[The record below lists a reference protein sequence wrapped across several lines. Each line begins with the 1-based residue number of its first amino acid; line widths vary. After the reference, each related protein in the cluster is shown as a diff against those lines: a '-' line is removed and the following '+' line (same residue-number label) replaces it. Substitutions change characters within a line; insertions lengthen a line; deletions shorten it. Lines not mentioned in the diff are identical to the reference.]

1 MSDNVVAEGTY
12 EGSRGVAGC
21 DPVKLWAKLT
31 LLPSCLDGFWIPA
44 TPIGTAPLKAHPLP
58 LLASVEVSA
67 LLDLRC
73 YFVAYPSCRSANDST
88 VCVRFV
94 EVAVGHQSQRACLAM
109 FAALLLTKVS
119 SYFGAK
125 VILNRKYLMATPR

>member
-1 MSDNVVAEGTY
+1 MTEGTY

-31 LLPSCLDGFWIPA
+31 LLPSCLDGFWIPE

-58 LLASVEVSA
+58 LLALVKVSVLFDS
-67 LLDLRC
+67 RC

-88 VCVRFV
+88 ACVRFV
-94 EVAVGHQSQRACLAM
+94 EVAVGHQSQRACLAL

-119 SYFGAK
+119 ICFGAE
-125 VILNRKYLMATPR
+125 VVLNRRISLRRHDRIIGL